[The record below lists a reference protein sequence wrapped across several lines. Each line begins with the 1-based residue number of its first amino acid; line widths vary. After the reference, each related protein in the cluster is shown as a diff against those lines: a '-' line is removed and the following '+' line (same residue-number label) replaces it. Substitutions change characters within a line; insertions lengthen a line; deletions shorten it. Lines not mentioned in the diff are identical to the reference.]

1 MKDWFTVDKEGLA
14 KVLGRRDKAFAVME
28 LIQNAWDAE
37 GVSVVEVT
45 IKPDRAGK
53 TLLVVE
59 DNSPAGFA
67 DLSHAYTLFK
77 ESPKKSD
84 PLKRGRFDIGE
95 KLVLAICDSARICTT
110 KGTLIFDGKGRRET
124 PHKQDSGS
132 SVTCVLRMTSKEMK
146 EAMAWMRKLLPP
158 SGILTRINS
167 FAIEARQPEATF
179 AARLQTEK
187 SNAAGFLRRVERNTA
202 VKLYEPLLG
211 ETAMLYEMGIP
222 IVETGDKWHCD
233 VAQKIPLTLDREGVA
248 PSFLR
253 DVRLAVFNHMHEQV
267 KAAEMNSPWVEQVVA
282 DKDCNAAAIQSYLN
296 RRFSEKRVA
305 YDPSD
310 PEANKLA
317 VSKGYVVVTGSM
329 MSSAAWKNSKAAQAI
344 LPAGQVTPSPK
355 PYSPDGPPLRLEKD
369 VTPEMRK
376 VEQHATSVAREVL
389 ERRITVTFANDPGW
403 PFAGTYGPGR
413 LTFNVGRLGRRWFD
427 LETNRVEIE
436 KLLLHEFA
444 HEFAS
449 DHLSHEY
456 HEAICSIAA
465 KWLDAT
471 RKRLVQ

>member
-1 MKDWFTVDKEGLA
+1 MKDWFTVDKEGLS
-14 KVLGRRDKAFAVME
+14 KVLGRRDKSFAVME

-37 GVSVVEVT
+37 GVSLVDVI
-45 IKPDRAGK
+45 IKPAGPGK

-59 DNSPAGFA
+59 DNSPEGFA
-67 DLSHAYTLFK
+67 DLAHAYTLFK
-77 ESPKKSD
+77 ESPKKGD
-84 PLKRGRFDIGE
+84 PLKRGRFDAGE

-110 KGTLIFDGKGRRET
+110 KGTLIFDKNGRHQSPNGRDT
-124 PHKQDSGS
+124 GS
-132 SVTCVLRMTSKEMK
+132 RVTCVLKMTREEM
-146 EAMAWMRKLLPP
+146 EVASAWTQKLLLPP
-158 SGILTRINS
+158 GIATRVNQV
-167 FAIEARQPEATF
+167 ALETRQPLTTF

-187 SNAAGFLRRVERNTA
+187 SNAAGFLRRVERNTE
-202 VKLYEPLLG
+202 VRLFETQPG
-211 ETAMLYEMGIP
+211 EAAMLYEMGIP
-222 IVETGDKWHCD
+222 IVETGDKWHYD

-253 DVRLAVFNHMHEQV
+253 DLRLAVFNHMHEQV
-267 KAAEMNSPWVEQVVA
+267 KAEEMNSPWIEQVVA
-282 DKDCNAAAIQSYLN
+282 EKDCRPAAIETYLN

-317 VSKGYVVVTGSM
+317 VSRGYVVVTGSM
-329 MSSAAWKNSKAAQAI
+329 MSSGAWKNSKVAQAI

-355 PYSPDGPPLRLEKD
+355 PYSPDGPPLKLEKE
-369 VTPEMRK
+369 VTAEMRK
-376 VEQHATSVAREVL
+376 VEQRALAVAREVL
-389 ERRITVTFANDPGW
+389 KRGITVAFANDPGW
-403 PFAGTYGPGR
+403 PFRATYGPGR
-413 LTFNVGRLGRRWFD
+413 LTFNVGRLERRWFD

-471 RKRLVQ
+471 RKHLL

>member
-28 LIQNAWDAE
+28 LIQNAWDAD
-37 GVSVVEVT
+37 GVSLVEVT
-45 IKPDRAGK
+45 MKPDSAGK

-59 DNSPAGFA
+59 DNSPEGFA

-77 ESPKKSD
+77 ESPKKGD

-110 KGTLIFDGKGRRET
+110 KGSLIFDGKGRRET

-132 SVTCVLRMTSKEMK
+132 RVTCVLRMTREEME
-146 EAMAWMRKLLPP
+146 EATAWMRKLLPP
-158 SGILTRINS
+158 FGILTRVNS
-167 FAIEARQPEATF
+167 VAIETRRPVATV

-187 SNAAGFLRRVERNTA
+187 SNAAGFLRRVERKTE
-202 VKLYEPLLG
+202 VKLYETLPG
-211 ETAMLYEMGIP
+211 EAATLYEMGIP

-253 DVRLAVFNHMHEQV
+253 ELRLAVFNHMHGQV
-267 KAAEMNSPWVEQVVA
+267 KAEEMNRPWVEQVVA
-282 DKDCNAAAIQSYLN
+282 DKDCKPAAIQTYLD

-329 MSSAAWKNSKAAQAI
+329 MSSGAWKNSKNAQAI
-344 LPAGQVTPSPK
+344 LPAGRVTPSPQ
-355 PYSPDGPPLRLEKD
+355 PYSPDGPPLKLEKEI
-369 VTPEMRK
+369 TPAMRT
-376 VEQHATSVAREVL
+376 VEKHAIAVAREIL
-389 ERRITVTFANDPGW
+389 QRGITVTFANDPAW

-413 LTFNVGRLGRRWFD
+413 LTFNVGRLSRKWFD

-456 HEAICSIAA
+456 HESICRIAA
-465 KWLDAT
+465 NWLDAV
-471 RKRLVQ
+471 RSRRL

>member
-14 KVLGRRDKAFAVME
+14 KVLGRRDKTFAVME
-28 LIQNAWDAE
+28 LIQNAWDAD
-37 GVSVVEVT
+37 GVSLVEVT
-45 IKPDRAGK
+45 IKPEGPGK

-59 DNSPAGFA
+59 DNSPDGFP

-77 ESPKKSD
+77 ESLKKPD
-84 PLKRGRFDIGE
+84 PLKRGRFDAGE

-110 KGTLIFDGKGRRET
+110 KGTLIFDKSGRRKT
-124 PHKQDSGS
+124 PHKLDGGS
-132 SVTCVLRMTSKEMK
+132 RVTCLLRMTKEEM
-146 EAMAWMRKLLPP
+146 EQAIGWTRKLLPP
-158 SGILTRINS
+158 PGIATRVNS
-167 FAIEARQPEATF
+167 VVLETRQPVAAL
-179 AARLQTEK
+179 AARLQTETA
-187 SNAAGFLRRVERNTA
+187 NAAGFLRRVERNTE
-202 VKLYEPLLG
+202 VRLYETRPG

-222 IVETGDKWHCD
+222 IVETGDKWHYD

-253 DVRLAVFNHMHEQV
+253 DLRLAVFNHMHEEI
-267 KAAEMNSPWVEQVVA
+267 KAEEINSPWVEQVIA
-282 DKDCNAAAIQSYLN
+282 EKDCKPAAVETYLS

-329 MSSAAWKNSKAAQAI
+329 MSSGAWKNSKAAQAI

-355 PYSPDGPPLRLEKD
+355 PYSPDGPPLKVETD
-369 VTPEMRK
+369 VTLEMRK
-376 VEQHATSVAREVL
+376 VEQHAVAVAREIL
-389 ERRITVTFANDPGW
+389 QRELAVTFANDPGW
-403 PFAGTYGPGR
+403 PFAATYGTGS
-413 LTFNVGRLGRRWFD
+413 LTFNVGRLGRKWFD
-427 LETNRVEIE
+427 LENNRVEIE

-449 DHLSHEY
+449 DHLSQEY

-471 RKRLVQ
+471 RKQRL

>member
-28 LIQNAWDAE
+28 LIQNAWDAD
-37 GVSVVEVT
+37 GVSVVGVT
-45 IKPDRAGK
+45 IKSNGSGK

-59 DNSPAGFA
+59 DDSPEGFA

-124 PHKQDSGS
+124 PQKQESGS
-132 SVTCVLRMTSKEMK
+132 RVTCVLRMTREEM
-146 EAMAWMRKLLPP
+146 EDAIAWMRRLLPP
-158 SGILTRINS
+158 TGIPTHVNGLV
-167 FAIEARQPEATF
+167 IESRQPVATIS
-179 AARLQTEK
+179 ARLQTEK
-187 SNAAGFLRRVERNTA
+187 ANAAGFLRRVERNTT
-202 VKLYEPLLG
+202 VKLYEPAPG
-211 ETAMLYEMGIP
+211 EVAMLYEMGIP

-253 DVRLAVFNHMHEQV
+253 ELRLAMFNHMHEQV
-267 KAAEMNSPWVEQVVA
+267 KAEEMNSPWIEQVVA
-282 DKDCNAAAIQSYLN
+282 DKDCNPAAIQSYLN

-329 MSSAAWKNSKAAQAI
+329 MSSGAWKNSKAAQAI

-355 PYSPDGPPLRLEKD
+355 PYSPDGPPLRLERD
-369 VTPEMRK
+369 ITPEMRK
-376 VEQHATSVAREVL
+376 VEQHALGVAREVL
-389 ERRITVTFANDPGW
+389 QREIAVTFANDPGW
-403 PFAGTYGPGR
+403 AFGATYGPGR

-427 LETNRVEIE
+427 LETNRVDIE

-449 DHLSHEY
+449 DHLSQEY

>member
-14 KVLGRRDKAFAVME
+14 RVLGRRDKTFAVME

-37 GVSVVEVT
+37 SVSLVEVT
-45 IKPDRAGK
+45 IKPESPGK

-59 DNSPAGFA
+59 DNSPEGFT

-77 ESPKKSD
+77 ESPKKAD
-84 PLKRGRFDIGE
+84 PLKRGRFDVGE

-110 KGTLIFDGKGRRET
+110 KGTLIFDKDGRRRT
-124 PHKQDSGS
+124 PHKTSSGS
-132 SVTCVLRMTSKEMK
+132 SITCILRMTKGEME
-146 EAMAWMRKLLPP
+146 EALAWTQRLLPP
-158 SGILTRINS
+158 PGILTRING
-167 FAIEARQPEATF
+167 IGLEPRKPVATF

-187 SNAAGFLRRVERNTA
+187 SNPAGFLRRVERNTE
-202 VKLYEPLLG
+202 VRLVETRPG
-211 ETAMLYEMGIP
+211 EAAMLYEMGIP
-222 IVETGDKWHCD
+222 IVETGDKWHYD

-253 DVRLAVFNHMHEQV
+253 ELRLAVFNHMHARV
-267 KAAEMNSPWVEQVVA
+267 NAEEINSPWIEQVVA
-282 DKDCNAAAIQSYLN
+282 EKDCKPAAIETYLN

-329 MSSAAWKNSKAAQAI
+329 MSAGVWKNSKAAHAI

-355 PYSPDGPPLRLEKD
+355 PYSPDGPPLKLEKNI
-369 VTPEMRK
+369 TLPMRA

-389 ERRITVTFANDPGW
+389 GRNVCVTFANDPVW
-403 PFAGTYGPGR
+403 PFAATYGPGS
-413 LTFNVGRLGRRWFD
+413 LTFNVGRLGRKWFD

-444 HEFAS
+444 HEFS
-449 DHLSHEY
+449 GDHLSHDY
-456 HEAICSIAA
+456 HEAICAIAA
-465 KWLDAT
+465 KWLEVA
-471 RKRLVQ
+471 RKQRL

>member
-28 LIQNAWDAE
+28 LVQNAWDAE
-37 GVSVVEVT
+37 GASRVEVT
-45 IKPDRAGK
+45 IKPESPGR
-53 TLLVVE
+53 TLLIVE
-59 DNSPAGFA
+59 DNSPEGFA
-67 DLSHAYTLFK
+67 DLTHAYTLFK
-77 ESPKKSD
+77 ESPKKAD
-84 PLKRGRFDIGE
+84 PLKRGRFDAGE

-110 KGTLIFDGKGRRET
+110 KGTLIFDKKGRRES
-124 PHKQDSGS
+124 PHRQDAGS
-132 SVTCVLRMTSKEMK
+132 RITCLLRMTKGEME
-146 EAMAWMRKLLPP
+146 EALGWTRKLLPP
-158 SGILTRINS
+158 PGILTRVNNV
-167 FAIEARQPEATF
+167 ALETRQPTATL
-179 AARLQTEK
+179 AARLPTEK
-187 SNAAGFLRRVERNTA
+187 SNAAGFLRRVERNTE
-202 VKLYEPLLG
+202 VKLYEPMPG
-211 ETAMLYEMGIP
+211 EAAMLYEMGIP
-222 IVETGDKWHCD
+222 IVETADKWHYD

-253 DVRLAVFNHMHEQV
+253 DVRLAVFNHVHEQLR
-267 KAAEMNSPWVEQVVA
+267 AEEMNSPWVEQVVA
-282 DKDCNAAAIQSYLN
+282 EKDCKPAAIQTYLN

-329 MSSAAWKNSKAAQAI
+329 MSSGAWKNSKTAKAI
-344 LPAGQVTPSPK
+344 VPAGQVTPSPQ
-355 PYSPDGPPLRLEKD
+355 PYSPDGPPLKLEKE
-369 VTPEMRK
+369 VTSPMRK
-376 VEQHATSVAREVL
+376 VEQHAIGVAREIL
-389 ERRITVTFANDPGW
+389 QREITVTFANDPAW

-413 LTFNVGRLGRRWFD
+413 LTFNVGRLGRKWFD

-456 HEAICSIAA
+456 HESICNIAA
-465 KWLDAT
+465 KWLDAV
-471 RKRLVQ
+471 RNRRL

>member
-14 KVLGRRDKAFAVME
+14 KVLGRRDKAFALME

-37 GVSVVEVT
+37 GVSLVEVT
-45 IKPDRAGK
+45 MKPDSAGK

-59 DNSPAGFA
+59 DNSPEGFA

-77 ESPKKSD
+77 ESSKKGD
-84 PLKRGRFDIGE
+84 PLKRGRFDVGE

-132 SVTCVLRMTSKEMK
+132 RVTCVLRMTREEME
-146 EAMAWMRKLLPP
+146 EAIAWMRKLLPP
-158 SGILTRINS
+158 FGILTRVNS
-167 FAIEARQPEATF
+167 VAIEMRQPVATV

-187 SNAAGFLRRVERNTA
+187 SNAAGFLRRVERKTE
-202 VKLYEPLLG
+202 VKLYETLPG
-211 ETAMLYEMGIP
+211 EAAMLYEMGIP
-222 IVETGDKWHCD
+222 IVETGDKWHYD

-253 DVRLAVFNHMHEQV
+253 ELRLAVFNHMHEQV
-267 KAAEMNSPWVEQVVA
+267 KAEEMNSPWVEQVVA
-282 DKDCNAAAIQSYLN
+282 DKDCKPAAIQTYLD

-329 MSSAAWKNSKAAQAI
+329 MSSGAWKNSKNAQAI
-344 LPAGQVTPSPK
+344 LPAGRVTPSPQ
-355 PYSPDGPPLRLEKD
+355 PYSPDGPPLKLEKEI
-369 VTPEMRK
+369 TPAMRK
-376 VEQHATSVAREVL
+376 VEQHAVGVAREIL
-389 ERRITVTFANDPGW
+389 QREITVTFANDSAW

-413 LTFNVGRLGRRWFD
+413 LTLNVGRLGRKWFD

-456 HEAICSIAA
+456 HESICRIAA
-465 KWLDAT
+465 NWLDAI
-471 RKRLVQ
+471 RSRRL